1 MIVVVVEVEVP
12 RTPRGQVR
20 VLAAPDI
27 NPDFVLS
34 TDSAQLRRGLVD

>member
-1 MIVVVVEVEVP
+1 MIVVVEVEVP

-27 NPDFVLS
+27 NPDFLFLS
-34 TDSAQLRRGLVD
+34 TDSAQLSRRLID

>member
-1 MIVVVVEVEVP
+1 MMIVVVEVEVP

-27 NPDFVLS
+27 NPHFFLS
-34 TDSAQLRRGLVD
+34 TDSAQLSRGLVD